1 MKRGENIMQ
10 TDVKDSMIKLVI
22 LDIDGVMTDGSK
34 TYGIDGSVIAK
45 TYNDKDFTAIKRL
58 RASGVPVC
66 FLSGDNRINE
76 KMAANR
82 NIDFYYSRGIDKASF
97 VQQFTTKY
105 GARASEM
112 LYIGDDLF
120 DLSLLRIVGY
130 PYCTADSPKI
140 VKDTCSPNGIVPRK
154 GGENVVAA
162 LYDIL
167 LGNNL
172 IKDATMEDIEA
183 LDKKEIF

>member
-1 MKRGENIMQ
+1 MKRAENIMQ
-10 TDVKDSMIKLVI
+10 TDPAMIKLIV

-45 TYNDKDFTAIKRL
+45 TYNDKDFTAIKRFK
-58 RASGVPVC
+58 ASGVPVC

-97 VQQFTTKY
+97 VEQFTVKY
-105 GARASEM
+105 GAPASEI
-112 LYIGDDLF
+112 LYIGDDIF
-120 DLSLLRIVGY
+120 DLSLLQVVGY
-130 PYCTADSPKI
+130 PYCTADSPTI
-140 VKDTCSPNGIVPRK
+140 VKNACSECGIVPRK
-154 GGENVVAA
+154 GGENVIAA

-167 LGNNL
+167 LDKNL
-172 IKDATMEDIEA
+172 IKDATMEAIEI

>member
-1 MKRGENIMQ
+1 
-10 TDVKDSMIKLVI
+10 MIKLIV
-22 LDIDGVMTDGSK
+22 LDIDGVLTDGSK

-45 TYNDKDFTAIKRL
+45 TYNDKDFTAIKRF
-58 RASGVPVC
+58 RASGIAVC

-76 KMAANR
+76 KMAQNR

-97 VQQFTTKY
+97 VEQFTAKY
-105 GARASEM
+105 KAAASEM

-120 DLSLLRIVGY
+120 DLSMLQAVGH
-130 PYCTADSPKI
+130 PYCTADSPAI
-140 VKDTCSPNGIVPRK
+140 VKNACFPAGVVPRK
-154 GGENVVAA
+154 GGENVIAA

-167 LGNNL
+167 LDKNL
-172 IKDATMEDIEA
+172 IKDATMEAVEA